1 MPSAVHSALARGL
14 AVLASEAGNGDTFT
28 LGSVSFSGSLTSQE
42 KPDGIGGRIVAHKI
56 CAPRSAFAS
65 LPREGDVIT
74 DSSGA
79 TYRVQFCEPCA
90 GGYFNINVA
99 TEVR

>member
-1 MPSAVHSALARGL
+1 MASAIQSALARGL

-28 LGSVSFSGSLTSQE
+28 LGAVSFAGSLTSQE

-56 CAPRSAFAS
+56 CALRSAFAG
-65 LPREGDVIT
+65 LPKEGDVIS
-74 DSSGA
+74 DSSGNK
-79 TYRVQFCEPCA
+79 YRVQFCEPCA

-99 TEVR
+99 TEIR